1 MTEVNPVL
9 VRYRRDRANAF
20 EQPGAPGVLD
30 HLSGAR
36 EMIGELLNLNPTPPK
51 PALSEPVELI
61 YDGGKTKQTL
71 VYRADGNVCK
81 VALTPDAEDR
91 LRNEYALL
99 GGPFKGYEMFPQV
112 DGMAYVEDRRI
123 GGKHLCLRERFVEGE
138 DVLAHVERRASE
150 GWPLSS
156 RELFSLVLGM
166 FDAMAVVCRAGYI
179 HRDPHPG
186 NWIVTP
192 DGHVVLIDFGLCAS
206 VAECAGPLVGERVI
220 SRGYEAPELRSL
232 GLASPASD
240 VYSTAKVIAKFMFG
254 TRDVRAL
261 PRTVPF
267 ADFLRRAMAQK
278 PAARYADAY
287 AARAALMA
295 SYRS

>member
-30 HLSGAR
+30 HLAGAR
-36 EMIGELLNLNPTPPK
+36 EMIGELLNLNPTPSK

-150 GWPLSS
+150 G
-156 RELFSLVLGM
+156 
-166 FDAMAVVCRAGYI
+166 
-179 HRDPHPG
+179 
-186 NWIVTP
+186 
-192 DGHVVLIDFGLCAS
+192 
-206 VAECAGPLVGERVI
+206 
-220 SRGYEAPELRSL
+220 
-232 GLASPASD
+232 
-240 VYSTAKVIAKFMFG
+240 
-254 TRDVRAL
+254 
-261 PRTVPF
+261 
-267 ADFLRRAMAQK
+267 
-278 PAARYADAY
+278 
-287 AARAALMA
+287 
-295 SYRS
+295 

>member
-99 GGPFKGYEMFPQV
+99 DGPFKGYEMFPQV
-112 DGMAYVEDRRI
+112 DAMAYVEDRRI

-156 RELFSLVLGM
+156 RSCWACSMLWPWYVAPATYIATRIPAIGSLRPMVM
-166 FDAMAVVCRAGYI
+166 WCSSI
-179 HRDPHPG
+179 
-186 NWIVTP
+186 
-192 DGHVVLIDFGLCAS
+192 
-206 VAECAGPLVGERVI
+206 
-220 SRGYEAPELRSL
+220 
-232 GLASPASD
+232 LAC
-240 VYSTAKVIAKFMFG
+240 V
-254 TRDVRAL
+254 
-261 PRTVPF
+261 PR
-267 ADFLRRAMAQK
+267 
-278 PAARYADAY
+278 
-287 AARAALMA
+287 
-295 SYRS
+295 

>member
-30 HLSGAR
+30 RLGGAR
-36 EMIGELLNLNPTPPK
+36 EMIGGLLKRDPMPPK
-51 PALSEPVELI
+51 PALGEPVELI

-71 VYRADGNVCK
+71 VYRAGGNVCK
-81 VALTPDAEDR
+81 VALTSDAEER

-99 GGPFKGYEMFPQV
+99 DGPFKNYEMFPQV

-166 FDAMAVVCRAGYI
+166 FDAMAVVCRSGYV

-186 NWIVTP
+186 NWIITP

-220 SRGYEAPELRSL
+220 SRGYEAPELRNL
-232 GLASPASD
+232 GIASPASD

-267 ADFLRRAMAQK
+267 ADFLRRAMAQR
-278 PAARYADAY
+278 PASRYPDAY
-287 AARAALMA
+287 EARAALMA